1 MAFIAF
7 ASAKG
12 SPGVT
17 TAVAALAA
25 TWPADRDLLVV
36 EADPSGGDLVVRF
49 DLATEPGLVTLAAA
63 GRRELGS
70 ATLLDH
76 TQDMPL
82 LSADVGGQ
90 RRLLAAPVAA
100 DQSVAALSSLR
111 GSLARTL
118 DRVDVDVLV
127 DCGRIDPTSPAL
139 DLATDADLLVM
150 VARPVV
156 AEVHHLASRLGS
168 IKHQALSVLMVG
180 EQPYS
185 VSEVA
190 TAVDAS
196 PLGTL
201 AADAR
206 AATVLSEGHP
216 NTGRVL
222 RRSRLLRDA
231 RALAEGLAGW
241 LGTGPGTGASATE
254 ADAGAGAAGSPGA
267 TPGAASPVPA
277 PGPAEATGRQSRAPG
292 AQPPSPHAPAS
303 GGPHPPPSAPPPGS
317 PASSPPS
324 PGLPAPFP
332 PPPGSPAS
340 SPPPSPPSSGSPAS
354 SPPSPGSPASSPPPP
369 GLPAPFPPA
378 ADARTEAPTA
388 PAPSAHVV
396 GTSLA
401 AHDAAAHASLRP
413 LPSPFAS
420 PARDLAPV
428 EAPGAGGGRSPVPP
442 APHVSP
448 QSEPAEVADTAPK
461 HFRRRGSEEPRR

>member
-70 ATLLDH
+70 GTLLDH
-76 TQDMPL
+76 TQELPQ
-82 LSADVGGQ
+82 LSADVGA
-90 RRLLAAPVAA
+90 RRLLLAAPVAA
-100 DQSVAALSSLR
+100 DQSGAALSSLR

-118 DRVDVDVLV
+118 DQVDMDVLV
-127 DCGRIDPTSPAL
+127 DCGRIDPGSPAL
-139 DLATDADLLVM
+139 ELASDADLLVM

-168 IKHQALSVLMVG
+168 IKHQALSVLIVG
-180 EQPYS
+180 EHPYS

-190 TAVDAS
+190 TAVAAS

-206 AATVLSEGHP
+206 AATVLSDGHP
-216 NTGRVL
+216 HAGRVL

-231 RALAEGLAGW
+231 RALAEGLAAW
-241 LGTGPGTGASATE
+241 LGAGPGSGASSAAHAPVGT
-254 ADAGAGAAGSPGA
+254 AIPGPHGAPDVTIPGPPGAPDVTIPGPPGAPDVMAPPAPGSALPSPPAAASSAPGWTAAAPGGPGPDPAPGLASPGA
-267 TPGAASPVPA
+267 PA
-277 PGPAEATGRQSRAPG
+277 PGYP
-292 AQPPSPHAPAS
+292 
-303 GGPHPPPSAPPPGS
+303 
-317 PASSPPS
+317 
-324 PGLPAPFP
+324 L
-332 PPPGSPAS
+332 
-340 SPPPSPPSSGSPAS
+340 PPPSPSTHGA
-354 SPPSPGSPASSPPPP
+354 
-369 GLPAPFPPA
+369 
-378 ADARTEAPTA
+378 
-388 PAPSAHVV
+388 
-396 GTSLA
+396 
-401 AHDAAAHASLRP
+401 
-413 LPSPFAS
+413 

-428 EAPGAGGGRSPVPP
+428 AAPDGGGLRSPLPP
-442 APHVSP
+442 PPRFSPLPGHAEPDEQTPRTSGPRLRPADAP
-448 QSEPAEVADTAPK
+448 PK
-461 HFRRRGSEEPRR
+461 HFRRRGTEEPGR